1 MADNYDEKYTK
12 PDLRRELKEEI
23 KQSDKGG
30 KEGQWSA
37 RKSQLLVQEYEKRG
51 GGYKQDE
58 KDDAAQSLEEW
69 TNQDWQTKEGDADA
83 QRGDAVKRYLP
94 KKAWAMLT
102 GAQTREAERTK
113 QESKEGEQ
121 HADWPDVVKKAM
133 WTLGFAEGED
143 VPEPTK
149 DELQTWAAQLD
160 VSGRSSMNK
169 DELVQAIRDVEIDEG
184 ADEVEGGLSDLN
196 KGELYERAQDL
207 DVSGRSKMNKDEL
220 EDAVRD
226 AQ

>member
-1 MADNYDEKYTK
+1 MADDYDEKYTK

-23 KQSDKGG
+23 KASDKGG
-30 KEGQWSA
+30 EPGQWSA

-51 GGYKQDE
+51 GGYKGE

-83 QRGDAVKRYLP
+83 QRGDTMKRYLP

-102 GAQTREAERTK
+102 DAQTKEAERTK
-113 QESKEGEQ
+113 QESQEGEQ

-133 WTLGFAEGED
+133 WTLGFAEGEG

-160 VSGRSSMNK
+160 ISGRSSMNK

-184 ADEVEGGLSDLN
+184 TDEAEGDLSDLN
-196 KGELYERAQDL
+196 KDELYEHAQAL